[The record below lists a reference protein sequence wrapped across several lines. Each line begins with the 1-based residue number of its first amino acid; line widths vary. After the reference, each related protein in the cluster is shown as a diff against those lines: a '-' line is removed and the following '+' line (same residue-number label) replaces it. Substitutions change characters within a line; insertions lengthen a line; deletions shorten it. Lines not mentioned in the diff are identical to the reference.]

1 MNALRFFFLA
11 FCLSL
16 AVLPL
21 RADVEEVWR
30 QRADGG
36 GLAVADGTNAV
47 FVAYT
52 LDFADGAQATTV
64 TREIGGVTLTNN
76 NGRRGFYLA
85 RYDRA
90 GALQW
95 IRQIGEAPRS
105 PFGGEV
111 FPYSSINRLRMDAN
125 TNLFICGKIAGN
137 NATTIG
143 TNSFQA
149 SNYYGACY
157 VAKLDTQG
165 TVLWAR
171 LVTGTDTADFSG
183 LAVDAAGNAFV
194 CGQLYYRQDFGS
206 IIVPNTGGYRPF
218 VAKINGNGD
227 WQWVNAESGGRFGG
241 WAFAVAT
248 DASGNPYI
256 TGTMGGGQD
265 TGNTFFGLS
274 FPKAG
279 ESPFVAKFNGATGAA
294 IWATNAPTQG
304 FYALSN
310 IGKEIAVLA
319 DGSAY
324 VGGHFYGQGVFGSTT
339 LTPLQYADGDVT
351 FFLAR
356 ISSAGQW
363 LWATMGEATPRAQ
376 SAVYGLALDAQDNA
390 WVQGYTAANFFY
402 GAGTDGRVTL
412 AGIGITNSAFIAK
425 VNSSGTFLLARKTR
439 SAGPI
444 SPRVDD
450 AGYLY
455 WNGSTGL
462 GVDGLIKFGPALAP
476 AITMQ
481 PTAMVVPLEAA
492 TNLTATATGTPVYFQ
507 WRKDGIPLDE
517 LRESHSSNFTH
528 QIAYSIPI
536 FRTNDLGNYTLVVSN
551 SAGVLTSAVAAVTAP
566 APAIT
571 GLFNTNNVAITNAA
585 AGSTLVIRGTNFS
598 GATEIRLGV
607 TRFALPFHTDTEIRV
622 TLPVHHLDDSVT
634 VTTPGGVATSPGTLI
649 VPGTIFYTA
658 LTNTV
663 GNLQTFVLD
672 SSTNFA
678 YQWFKDSVALTND
691 SRVRGANTGRLE
703 IYSLV
708 ANDAGTY
715 HVTATAGARTF
726 QSTNLPLTVQPPP
739 PNLSITGSS
748 HTAGSTAGG
757 VADFSVTATGDGPI
771 TYQWFKDG
779 NALADGGRVTGSTS
793 NALRIVN
800 LQAGDSGV
808 YVVRLTVPSGS
819 IAGPT
824 MTLLVTD
831 PVFIS
836 SSPTNRVL
844 TPGGTAEFY
853 VVATGSPP
861 LSYQWLKDGVPLTN
875 GARIS
880 GVNTPALALT
890 SLVIGDTG
898 AYSCRVTNN
907 ASSTT
912 SLAARLDPLAPP
924 VFTLQ
929 PQSQTNRAATFTSLF
944 ALASGAS
951 PITLQWHKDG
961 VPLAGRTNNSLNF
974 SPVRQSDAGN
984 YTLVAS
990 NPGGSSTSAVA
1001 TLTVTVRTNLPAAA
1015 EAIWVRQ
1022 AGGPHH
1028 DRGAGVALDATGNVF
1043 ITGTFGEL
1051 FPAGTSL
1058 AAGMFGTNSL
1068 PPNGRKQ
1075 FFVAKLDAAGNFL
1088 WVRTA
1093 SGTAEHEG
1101 FAVACDASGNAF
1113 VSGGFNGAA
1122 SFGTN
1127 ALVSAGSGDLFLA
1140 KLDGAGNFLWATQ
1153 AGRTNTGY
1161 WAALKVDGSGDAWWS
1176 GTFGGRLNLGTNSL
1190 VSAGG
1195 SDLFLARM
1203 SSAGSVLWAGR
1214 YGGANDDQ
1222 VWSLALEPGGA
1233 NLYLAGTFRTNT
1245 TFDATNLTGS
1255 GFSDGFV
1262 TKLSTNGTVQ
1272 WALAVVGSGFDETL
1286 GVAADAGG
1294 VYLTGSSSGTNF
1306 TVGALAIT
1314 NLNGGGYGYLARVGS
1329 NGTPGWLRRLNDSG
1343 GGHAVTVDPAGNPI
1357 VAGWLT
1363 LPNFDQEIFLT
1374 RLDSSGAPLG
1384 VAVAGGA
1391 GGDIAYGVAANADG
1405 VYVTGSFEADNLGG
1419 ATFGAN
1425 LLAGLGNSDIFI
1437 ARLASV
1443 PHRPLRIHQLDRL
1456 GGVAR
1461 LIFGHDDRTP
1471 VDFNRRARLKVLVSP
1486 DVNLPRASWQRLTN
1500 TVVTA
1505 DGELQLDDSGS
1516 TGQTRRFY
1524 LIADE
1529 P

>member
-1 MNALRFFFLA
+1 MNALRFFFFA
-11 FCLSL
+11 SCLSL

-30 QRADGG
+30 RGVDGG
-36 GLAVADGTNAV
+36 GAIYTGSLAVADGTNAV
-47 FVAYT
+47 FVAHT
-52 LDFADGAQATTV
+52 LVG
-64 TREIGGVTLTNN
+64 E
-76 NGRRGFYLA
+76 GRRRRFYLA
-85 RYDRA
+85 RYDGA

-95 IRQIGEAPRS
+95 SRQIGEAPAHTA
-105 PFGGEV
+105 FI
-111 FPYSSINRLRMDAN
+111 FSSINRLRMDAN

-137 NATTIG
+137 SPTTIG

-149 SNYYGACY
+149 SNYNGACY
-157 VAKLDTQG
+157 VAKLDAQG

-171 LVTGTDTADFSG
+171 LVTGTETADFSG
-183 LAVDAAGNAFV
+183 LAVDAAGNAFL
-194 CGQLYYRQDFGS
+194 CGHLYYQQNFGS
-206 IIVPNTGGYRPF
+206 IIVPTAPPAGNRPF

-227 WQWVNAESGGRFGG
+227 WQWVNAESSGRFGG

-256 TGTMGGGQD
+256 TGFMVSISAEDAGIS
-265 TGNTFFGLS
+265 FFGLP
-274 FPKAG
+274 FTRVR

-294 IWATNAPTQG
+294 TWVTTAPCRSD
-304 FYALSN
+304 FYVLSN
-310 IGKEIAVLA
+310 IGREIAVLS

-324 VGGHFYGQGVFGSTT
+324 VGGHFYGRGVFGGTT
-339 LTPLQYADGDVT
+339 LTPLQYAEGDVT

-363 LWATMGEATPRAQ
+363 LWATMGEATPRAI
-376 SAVYGLALDAQDNA
+376 SAVSGLALDAQDNA
-390 WVQGYTAANFFY
+390 WVQGYTGANFFY

-425 VNSSGTFLLARKTR
+425 VNPSGTFLLARKTR

-455 WNGSTGL
+455 WSGSTGL
-462 GVDGLIKFGPALAP
+462 GADGLIKFGPASAP
-476 AITMQ
+476 AITAQ
-481 PTAMVVPLEAA
+481 PAELVVPLQAA

-507 WRKDGIPLDE
+507 WRKDGVPLDE
-517 LRESHSSNFTH
+517 LRESHSTNFTH
-528 QIAYSIPI
+528 QIAYSIPL
-536 FRTNDLGNYTLVVSN
+536 FRTNDIGNYTLVLSN
-551 SAGVLTSAVAAVTAP
+551 SAGVVTSAVAAVTAP
-566 APAIT
+566 VPAIT
-571 GLFNTNNVAITNAA
+571 GLFNTNNTAITNAA
-585 AGSTLVIRGTNFS
+585 AGSTLVIRGTSFS

-649 VPGTIFYTA
+649 VPGAIFYTA

-663 GNLQTFVLD
+663 ENLQTFVIH
-672 SSTNFA
+672 SSTNFT

-691 SRVRGANTGRLE
+691 SRVRGANTDRLE

-715 HVTATAGARTF
+715 HVTATAGGRTF
-726 QSTNLPLTVQPPP
+726 QSTNLPLTVQPRP
-739 PNLSITGSS
+739 PNVSITGSS
-748 HTAGSTAGG
+748 HTAGSTSGG

-779 NALADGGRVTGSTS
+779 AALVDGGRVTGSTS

-800 LQAGDSGV
+800 LLASDSGV

-824 MTLLVTD
+824 MTLLVTET
-831 PVFIS
+831 VRIS

-861 LSYQWLKDGVPLTN
+861 LGYQWLKDGVPLTN

-924 VFTLQ
+924 VFILQ
-929 PQSQTNRAATFTSLF
+929 PQSQTNRAATFATF
-944 ALASGAS
+944 FTIASGAP
-951 PITLQWHKDG
+951 PITLQWRKDG
-961 VPLAGRTNNSLNF
+961 VPLAGQTNSSLNF
-974 SPVRQSDAGN
+974 SPVRVSDAGN

-1001 TLTVTVRTNLPAAA
+1001 TLTVIARNNPPTAA
-1015 EAIWVRQ
+1015 EAVWVRQ

-1028 DRGAGVALDATGNVF
+1028 DFGAGVALDAAGNVF
-1043 ITGTFGEL
+1043 VTGTFGEL
-1051 FPAGTSL
+1051 FPASISS

-1075 FFVAKLDAAGNFL
+1075 FFVAKLDAAGNYL

-1093 SGTAEHEG
+1093 SGTAEHDG

-1113 VSGGFNGAA
+1113 VSGSFNGAA
-1122 SFGTN
+1122 TFGTN
-1127 ALVSAGSGDLFLA
+1127 ALMSAGRGDLFLA
-1140 KLDGAGNFLWATQ
+1140 KLDGAGNFLWAAQ

-1161 WAALKVDGSGDAWWS
+1161 WAALKVDAAGDAWWS
-1176 GTFGGRLNLGTNSL
+1176 GTFGGPLNLGTNSL

-1195 SDLFLARM
+1195 DDLFLARV
-1203 SSAGSVLWAGR
+1203 SGAGSVLWAGR
-1214 YGGANDDQ
+1214 YGGTNDDQ

-1233 NLYLAGTFRTNT
+1233 NLYLAGTFHTHT
-1245 TFDATNLTGS
+1245 TFDAINLTGS

-1262 TKLSTNGTVQ
+1262 AKLSTNGTVQ
-1272 WALAVVGSGFDETL
+1272 WALATGGSGSDETL

-1306 TVGALAIT
+1306 TVGALALT
-1314 NLNGGGYGYLARVGS
+1314 NLNGRGYGYLAKVNS
-1329 NGTPGWLRRLNDSG
+1329 NGVPVWLRRLNDSG
-1343 GGHAVTVDPAGNPI
+1343 GGHAVAIDPAGNPV

-1363 LPNFDQEIFLT
+1363 LPDYDQEVFVA

-1391 GGDIAYGVAANADG
+1391 SFDIAYGVAANAAG
-1405 VYVTGSFEADNLGG
+1405 VYLTGAFEAQNFGG

-1443 PHRPLRIHQLDRL
+1443 PHRPLRIHQLDRVTAAFTGTL
-1456 GGVAR
+1456 SNR
-1461 LIFGHDDRTP
+1461 LLFGHDDRTP
-1471 VDFNRRARLKVLVSP
+1471 LDFNRRTRLKVLASP

-1500 TVVTA
+1500 TILTA
-1505 DGELQLDDSGS
+1505 DGELQLYDPDFESV
-1516 TGQTRRFY
+1516 QTRRFY
-1524 LIADE
+1524 LIVDE

>member
-1 MNALRFFFLA
+1 MVFL
-11 FCLSL
+11 LVLL
-16 AVLPL
+16 AAGSS
-21 RADVEEVWR
+21 RADTEEVWR
-30 QRADGG
+30 QRADAG

-64 TREIGGVTLTNN
+64 TREVGGVTLTNN

-85 RYDRA
+85 RYDGA

-95 IRQIGEAPRS
+95 LRQIGEAPRS

-111 FPYSSINRLRMDAN
+111 FPYSSINRVRLDAN

-137 NATTIG
+137 TPTTIG
-143 TNSFQA
+143 TNSFL
-149 SNYYGACY
+149 STNYYGACY
-157 VAKLDTQG
+157 IAKLDAQG

-171 LVTGTDTADFSG
+171 FVTGTDTADFSG
-183 LAVDAAGNAFV
+183 LAVDAAGSAFV
-194 CGQLYYRQDFGS
+194 CGQLYHRQDFGS
-206 IIVPNTGGYRPF
+206 IIVPNTGGFRPF

-227 WQWVNAESGGRFGG
+227 WQWVNAESSGRFGG

-248 DASGNPYI
+248 DTAGNPYI

-265 TGNTFFGLS
+265 SGNTFFGLP
-274 FPKAG
+274 FPKVN
-279 ESPFVAKFNGATGAA
+279 ECPFVAKFNGANGAA
-294 IWATNAPTQG
+294 TWVTNAPTQG

-324 VGGHFYGQGVFGSTT
+324 VGGHFYGQGVFGGTT
-339 LTPLQYADGDVT
+339 LTPLQYAEGDVT
-351 FFLAR
+351 MFLAR
-356 ISSAGQW
+356 ISAAGQW
-363 LWATMGEATPRAQ
+363 LWATMGETTPRAI
-376 SAVYGLALDAQDNA
+376 SAVQGLALDAQDNA
-390 WVQGYTAANFFY
+390 WVQGYTSANFFY

-412 AGIGITNSAFIAK
+412 AGVGITNSAFIAK

-455 WNGSTGL
+455 WTGSTGL
-462 GVDGLIKFGPALAP
+462 GVDGLIKFGPAVAP
-476 AITMQ
+476 AITAQ
-481 PTAMVVPLEAA
+481 PAAMVVPLEAA

-507 WRKDGIPLDE
+507 WRKDGVPLDE
-517 LRESHSSNFTH
+517 LRESHSTNFTH
-528 QIAYSIPI
+528 QIAYSIPM
-536 FRTNDLGNYTLVVSN
+536 FRTNDLGSYTLVVSN
-551 SAGVLTSAVAAVTAP
+551 SAGAVTSAVAAVTAP
-566 APAIT
+566 VPAIT
-571 GLFNTNNVAITNAA
+571 GLFNTNNTAITNAT

-607 TRFALPFHTDTEIRV
+607 TRFTLPFHTDTEIRV

-634 VTTPGGVATSPGTLI
+634 VTTPGGMATSPGTLI
-649 VPGTIFYTA
+649 VPGAMFFTA
-658 LTNTV
+658 STNTV
-663 GNLQTFVLD
+663 GNFQTFVLD
-672 SSTNFA
+672 GSTNFA

-691 SRVRGANTGRLE
+691 SRVRGADSGRLE

-708 ANDAGTY
+708 ANDAGAY

-726 QSTNLPLTVQPPP
+726 QSTNLPLTVLPPP

-748 HTAGSTAGG
+748 HTAGSTSGG

-779 NALADGGRVTGSTS
+779 TALVDGGRVTGSAS
-793 NALRIVN
+793 NELRLVN
-800 LQAGDSGV
+800 LLASDSGV

-824 MTLLVTD
+824 MALLVTE
-831 PVFIS
+831 PVFIA

-844 TPGGTAEFY
+844 TPGGTAAFY
-853 VVATGSPP
+853 VVATGSAP

-875 GARIS
+875 DARI
-880 GVNTPALALT
+880 
-890 SLVIGDTG
+890 TG
-898 AYSCRVTNN
+898 ATTSALNLANLVLGDAGAYACRVTNN

-912 SLAARLDPLAPP
+912 SLAARLDPLAAP

-929 PQSQTNRAATFTSLF
+929 PQSQTNRAATVASLF
-944 ALASGAS
+944 ALPSGA
-951 PITLQWHKDG
+951 PPFTFQWRKDG
-961 VPLAGRTNNSLNF
+961 SPLVGQTNNSISF
-974 SPVRQSDAGN
+974 SPVRLSDAGN
-984 YTLVAS
+984 YTIVAS
-990 NPGGSSTSAVA
+990 NPGGSSTSTVA
-1001 TLTVTVRTNLPAAA
+1001 TLTVTVRTNLPTSA
-1015 EAIWVRQ
+1015 EAVWARQ

-1028 DRGAGVALDATGNVF
+1028 DRGSGIALDSTGNVF
-1043 ITGTFGEL
+1043 VTGTFGHL
-1051 FPAGTSL
+1051 FPAGPSS
-1058 AAGMFGTNSL
+1058 AAGVFGTNSL
-1068 PPNGRKQ
+1068 AANGRKQ
-1075 FFVAKLDAAGNFL
+1075 FFVAKLDAAGNYL

-1101 FAVACDASGNAF
+1101 FAVASDASGNAF
-1113 VSGGFNGAA
+1113 VSGSFNGAA
-1122 SFGTN
+1122 TFGTN
-1127 ALVSAGSGDLFLA
+1127 ALVSAGSDDLFLA
-1140 KLDGAGNFLWATQ
+1140 KLDSAGNFLWATQ
-1153 AGRTNTGY
+1153 AGRTNSGY
-1161 WAALKVDGSGDAWWS
+1161 WAALKVDAAGVAWWS
-1176 GTFGGRLNLGTNSL
+1176 GTFGGRLNLGTNSF

-1195 SDLFLARM
+1195 NDLFLARM
-1203 SSAGSVLWAGR
+1203 SSAGGVLWAGR
-1214 YGGANDDQ
+1214 YGGTNDDQ

-1233 NLYLAGTFRTNT
+1233 NLYLAGTFQTNT

-1255 GFSDGFV
+1255 GFADGFV
-1262 TKLSTNGTVQ
+1262 AKLSTNGTVQ
-1272 WALAVVGSGFDETL
+1272 WALAVAGSGYDETF
-1286 GVAADAGG
+1286 GIAADAGG
-1294 VYLTGSSSGTNF
+1294 IYLTGISSGTNF
-1306 TVGALAIT
+1306 SVGALAIT
-1314 NLNGGGYGYLARVGS
+1314 NLSSGVGYGYLARVS
-1329 NGTPGWLRRLNDSG
+1329 ASGTPVWLRQLNDFG
-1343 GGHAVTVDPAGNPI
+1343 GGHAVAIDPAGNPV

-1363 LPNFDQEIFLT
+1363 LPNSDSDQEIFLA

-1391 GGDIAYGVAANADG
+1391 GYDNALSVAANADG
-1405 VYVTGSFEADNLGG
+1405 VYVTGFFDADNLGG

-1425 LLAGLGNSDIFI
+1425 LLAGLGNSDIFV
-1437 ARLASV
+1437 ARLSGV
-1443 PHRPLRIHQLDRL
+1443 PHRPLRIHQLDRP
-1456 GGVAR
+1456 GGLPRV
-1461 LIFGHDDRTP
+1461 LFGHDDRTP
-1471 VDFNRRARLKVLVSP
+1471 LDFNRRTRLKVLASP
-1486 DVNLPRASWQRLTN
+1486 DVNLPRAIWQRLTN

-1505 DGELQLDDSGS
+1505 DGELQLDDVGSG
-1516 TGQTRRFY
+1516 GQTRRFY